1 MLVEKYDEFRLSF
14 VGSFTG
20 LSDPYCE
27 VSLGGQEHKT
37 KVITNSLNP
46 KWNSSVRV
54 STATV
59 QYACYGYNFENTNRT
74 FQMQFSLRDL
84 KQDVLCISVFDQD
97 MYSPNG
103 ALK

>member
-1 MLVEKYDEFRLSF
+1 MELVGKSF
-14 VGSFTG
+14 
-20 LSDPYCE
+20 
-27 VSLGGQEHKT
+27 
-37 KVITNSLNP
+37 NSY
-46 KWNSSVRV
+46 
-54 STATV
+54 STV
-59 QYACYGYNFENTNRT
+59 VCYGYNFKNTNRT